1 MSHFSSARADGR
13 LALEKALLVPERLT
27 ATRRTMGTRDELMS
41 LMTLVRLCESPD
53 MSDVSFALFLPASLP
68 TDL

>member
-27 ATRRTMGTRDELMS
+27 ATRRTMGTRDELM
-41 LMTLVRLCESPD
+41 TLVRLCESPD

>member
-13 LALEKALLVPERLT
+13 LALEKALLVPERPT
-27 ATRRTMGTRDELMS
+27 ATRRTMGTRDE